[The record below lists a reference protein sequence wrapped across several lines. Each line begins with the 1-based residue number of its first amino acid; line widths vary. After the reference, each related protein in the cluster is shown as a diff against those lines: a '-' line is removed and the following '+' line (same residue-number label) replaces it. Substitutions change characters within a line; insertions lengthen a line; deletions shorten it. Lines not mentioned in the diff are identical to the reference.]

1 MRFARSTHT
10 LSLGKN
16 DAKCF
21 EIPAHFASCN
31 RVIRIRKEN
40 KIWRK
45 EKREFARK
53 LARYHFDALNDEFLV
68 RY

>member
-1 MRFARSTHT
+1 MQNVLKYQR
-10 LSLGKN
+10 
-16 DAKCF
+16 
-21 EIPAHFASCN
+21 IFASCN

-45 EKREFARK
+45 EKRKFARK
-53 LARYHFDALNDEFLV
+53 LPRYHFDALNDEFLV

>member
-1 MRFARSTHT
+1 MMQNVLKYQR
-10 LSLGKN
+10 
-16 DAKCF
+16 
-21 EIPAHFASCN
+21 IFASCN